1 MVTETHELV
10 WLRNESTAK
19 RAVRVERM
27 AMAEAELLRTPHRL
41 LTVPD
46 NPSGS

>member
-10 WLRNESTAK
+10 WLRNESAVK
-19 RAVRVERM
+19 RAVRVKRM
-27 AMAEAELLRTPHRL
+27 AMAEAELLRTPHCL

-46 NPSGS
+46 NPIG